1 MEVKTE
7 TYSQM
12 SFRHQKE
19 IDEFPIGAAFS
30 NKQFEEMMQKWGLK
44 ATDTKEILSL
54 GAGCYIR
61 KSDEPAFTE
70 MMKRHSREMEEAVKA
85 DQVGDGF
92 IFQMFRDELNNH
104 EYGYTGDESDT
115 LEALGLTLE
124 EIENNPALLAGFNKA
139 KEHCA

>member
-19 IDEFPIGAAFS
+19 VDDFPIGAAFS
-30 NKQFEEMMQKWGLK
+30 KKQFEEMMQKWGLK
-44 ATDTKEILSL
+44 VTDTKAILSL

-70 MMKRHSREMEEAVKA
+70 MMKRHRRERKAAIKA
-85 DQVGDGF
+85 DPSGEGF

-104 EYGYTGDESDT
+104 EYGYTGDETDT

-139 KEHCA
+139 KECCA

>member
-85 DQVGDGF
+85 DQAGDGF

>member
-1 MEVKTE
+1 MEVKKE

-19 IDEFPIGAAFS
+19 VDEFPIGAAFS

-44 ATDTKEILSL
+44 VTDTKAILSL

-61 KSDEPAFTE
+61 KSDEPSFTE
-70 MMKRHSREMEEAVKA
+70 MMKRHHREMRAAIKA
-85 DQVGDGF
+85 DHAGDGF
-92 IFQMFRDELNNH
+92 IYQMFCDELNNH
-104 EYGYTGDESDT
+104 EYNYTGDESDT

>member
-1 MEVKTE
+1 METVKE

-12 SFRHQKE
+12 NYRHQKE
-19 IDEFPIGAAFS
+19 VDAFPIGAAFS
-30 NKQFEEMMQKWGLK
+30 KKQFEEMMQKWGLK
-44 ATDTKEILSL
+44 VTDTKAILSL
-54 GAGCYIR
+54 GSGCYIR

-70 MMKRHSREMEEAVKA
+70 MMKRHSRERKAAIKA
-85 DQVGDGF
+85 DPSGEGF

-104 EYGYTGDESDT
+104 EYGYTGDETDT

-139 KEHCA
+139 KECCA

>member
-12 SFRHQKE
+12 SHRHQKE
-19 IDEFPIGAAFS
+19 VDEFPIGAAFS
-30 NKQFEEMMQKWGLK
+30 KAQFEEMMQEWGLK
-44 ATDTKEILSL
+44 VTDTKKILSL

-61 KSDEPAFTE
+61 KSDEPAFAE
-70 MMKRHSREMEEAVKA
+70 MMKRHHREMKAAIKA
-85 DQVGDGF
+85 DHAGDGF
-92 IFQMFRDELNNH
+92 IYQMFRDELNNH
-104 EYGYTGDESDT
+104 EYGYTGDETDT

-124 EIENNPALLAGFNKA
+124 EIANNPALSAGFKKA

>member
-12 SFRHQKE
+12 NSRHQKE
-19 IDEFPIGAAFS
+19 VDDFPIGAAFS
-30 NKQFEEMMQKWGLK
+30 KKQFEEMMQEWGLK
-44 ATDTKEILSL
+44 VTDTKKILSL

-70 MMKRHSREMEEAVKA
+70 MMKRHSRERKAAIKA
-85 DQVGDGF
+85 DQAGDGF

-115 LEALGLTLE
+115 LECLGLTLE